1 MGNWRIEALLGQGLH
16 VAAPMTMQ
24 TADISEALDDRVPV
38 CLGKKKAVNKKNK
51 QTPVG

>member
-1 MGNWRIEALLGQGLH
+1 MGNWKIEVLMGQGLH

-38 CLGKKKAVNKKNK
+38 CLGGKKKRIKK
-51 QTPVG
+51 TVG